1 MSPTVI
7 MSPHGHHVNV
17 CAGQERHFCTGN
29 ISHICHN
36 TVVEIFFTVILFA
49 VLERGYLSSPPPY
62 RHTPPATLVN
72 NAVIDT
78 LLQKYH
84 SLQGEESLLHL
95 QVGGAGHGGEQFI
108 RGCEVVC

>member
-84 SLQGEESLLHL
+84 SLQ
-95 QVGGAGHGGEQFI
+95 
-108 RGCEVVC
+108 